1 MIGEPL
7 RIELLDGPDFETDSV
22 EQERRGGVGVGDLDY
37 DNQRIAE
44 TGHVLIRLDFESGN
58 SLTELRL
65 SNGGFWFKRE
75 REIEKERDWQR
86 KLDSAISSLR
96 LGLGRVY
103 ESFFLSQAVFV
114 SPSFSLSFRK

>member
-1 MIGEPL
+1 MSGEPL
-7 RIELLDGPDFETDSV
+7 RIKLLDGPDFEIDSV

-44 TGHVLIRLDFESGN
+44 MVHVLIRLDFESGN

-96 LGLGRVY
+96 LGLGHVY
-103 ESFFLSQAVFV
+103 ESFFLS
-114 SPSFSLSFRK
+114 